1 VLLHERIATEV
12 ALLRPHGWKKAL
24 YILREWTVLGV
35 TATIIVALLALALTQ
50 WNAANSRLAAEASF
64 RTHTEDKLA
73 LIEASVLALRA
84 TRASAT
90 PMDRKSQTDARE
102 ILATA
107 KKDSLRLPVTL
118 VQETGSSFIRAS
130 LNDVRAWDVAL
141 EFVGYRSS
149 LNDPPKGPLSMW
161 SRSTKKGIT
170 RFELSAIAG
179 RPEPEMFWVNL
190 VPQGQAAR
198 AEQISNKIEQ
208 PTEFGVGSFVI
219 KGGSVSLDGMY
230 LRHAVLQG
238 VEVHYSGK
246 AAVLEDVS
254 FVNCQFIMD
263 NTHNA
268 RTIGELILASD
279 RVNSRLQLEPA

>member
-1 VLLHERIATEV
+1 MLLHERIATEV

-90 PMDRKSQTDARE
+90 PTDRKSQTDARE

-141 EFVGYRSS
+141 EFVAYRSS
-149 LNDPPKGPLSMW
+149 LNDPPKGPCRCGAAQQKRE
-161 SRSTKKGIT
+161 SRGLN
-170 RFELSAIAG
+170 F
-179 RPEPEMFWVNL
+179 PP
-190 VPQGQAAR
+190 
-198 AEQISNKIEQ
+198 
-208 PTEFGVGSFVI
+208 
-219 KGGSVSLDGMY
+219 
-230 LRHAVLQG
+230 
-238 VEVHYSGK
+238 
-246 AAVLEDVS
+246 
-254 FVNCQFIMD
+254 
-263 NTHNA
+263 
-268 RTIGELILASD
+268 
-279 RVNSRLQLEPA
+279 